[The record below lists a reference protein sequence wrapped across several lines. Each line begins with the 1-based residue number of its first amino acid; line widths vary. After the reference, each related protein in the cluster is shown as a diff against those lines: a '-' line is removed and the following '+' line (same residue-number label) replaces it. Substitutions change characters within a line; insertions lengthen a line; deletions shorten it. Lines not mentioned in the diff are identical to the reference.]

1 MTSQPPKFSPPTVP
15 FINRFLRLLGA
26 WAAILYPVVVVLDP
40 EQHGA
45 GSGQHGV
52 LRESVSDERDDYRV
66 ITAIQGTHWGA
77 SSVAAL
83 STAAILTLP
92 GPPDRFKA
100 QYWQWLGWYAAIP
113 RFPRLARRAPWAN
126 RLIPHRWRVKP
137 IGSTFK
143 IDRSTL

>member
-1 MTSQPPKFSPPTVP
+1 M
-15 FINRFLRLLGA
+15 
-26 WAAILYPVVVVLDP
+26 
-40 EQHGA
+40 
-45 GSGQHGV
+45 
-52 LRESVSDERDDYRV
+52 SDERDDYRPLV
-66 ITAIQGTHWGA
+66 LGRGTLDGGDLDPA
-77 SSVAAL
+77 GVYK
-83 STAAILTLP
+83 IV

-137 IGSTFK
+137 IGGTFK